1 MAAARIELAA
11 PLASFRDPMFPGVT
25 RCLPVPPLSTLRG
38 MLAAATGRVAEHV
51 ELGVCAHADGSGV
64 DTETYHPVASDGSN
78 PAVAGRVAPVKG
90 GMTIRARPFL
100 SRVHITLWIPDPE
113 ADRIVAALRR
123 PVWGLR
129 LGRSQDL
136 VHIRAIAAV
145 TLHPADE
152 AVVGHALAVP
162 GGHTDPRGVMLRLPG
177 MVSTDRLTTAYGE
190 YLWCAEPGGWQRVT
204 GAYRDGDQ
212 AVWLHGA
219 PSCAEGA
226 KAGEGTSGWP
236 G

>member
-1 MAAARIELAA
+1 MIAPERRRVVAAARIELAA

-38 MLAAATGRVAEHV
+38 MLAAATGRVSEYV
-51 ELGVCAHADGSGV
+51 QLGVCARPDGRGV
-64 DTETYHPVASDGSN
+64 DPKTSHPVASEGRT
-78 PAVAGRVAPVKG
+78 PAVAGRVARVKG

-136 VHIRAIAAV
+136 VHIPAIAAV

-152 AVVGHALAVP
+152 AGVGHALAVARGDTRP
-162 GGHTDPRGVMLRLPG
+162 PRLIRRRPRNV
-177 MVSTDRLTTAYGE
+177 
-190 YLWCAEPGGWQRVT
+190 
-204 GAYRDGDQ
+204 
-212 AVWLHGA
+212 
-219 PSCAEGA
+219 
-226 KAGEGTSGWP
+226 
-236 G
+236 